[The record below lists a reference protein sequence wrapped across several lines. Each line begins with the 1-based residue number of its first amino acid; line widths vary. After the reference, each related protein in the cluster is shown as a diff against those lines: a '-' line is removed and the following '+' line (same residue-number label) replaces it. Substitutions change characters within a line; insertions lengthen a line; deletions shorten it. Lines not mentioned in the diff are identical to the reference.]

1 VGVRHRVAAV
11 AVSLPLVLGVAACA
25 DVALDTD
32 SSKPAATKPAV
43 APIKAAPPVRLTKA
57 NFSRTTD
64 AAGAK
69 VKSVESV
76 ARYSYAGQ
84 VVTMKLTQIVKPVAM
99 TLDFSSPAYG
109 GAAHIVIVKDTLYLA
124 ATNVAPGGKYVK
136 VNLKTTKDPQLAAIG
151 EMVENAD
158 PTKAA
163 KVWSKGL
170 RQVKFVKSETIG
182 FRKVDRYQ
190 LTVATNAL
198 LGLNKLPAGLPKTTL
213 FTVWLGADHLPY
225 KTSYRVGT
233 TDTQV
238 TISGYNTVDPIA
250 APPASKIFRR

>member
-1 VGVRHRVAAV
+1 
-11 AVSLPLVLGVAACA
+11 
-25 DVALDTD
+25 
-32 SSKPAATKPAV
+32 
-43 APIKAAPPVRLTKA
+43 
-57 NFSRTTD
+57 
-64 AAGAK
+64 
-69 VKSVESV
+69 
-76 ARYSYAGQ
+76 
-84 VVTMKLTQIVKPVAM
+84 M
-99 TLDFSSPAYG
+99 DFSSPAYG

-124 ATNVAPGGKYVK
+124 APNVAPGGKYVK

-163 KVWSKGL
+163 KAWSKGL
-170 RQVKFVKSETIG
+170 RRVKFVKSETIG

-190 LTVATNAL
+190 LTVGTDAL
-198 LGLNKLPAGLPKTTL
+198 MLGLKQLPAGLPKTTVL
-213 FTVWLGADHLPY
+213 TVWLGADRLPY
-225 KTSYRVGT
+225 KMAYRLGA